1 MEPILQINQ
10 IKGNDENVLSYRIT
24 ITQGAEIITT
34 DEILLTYLK
43 DTVPYKKGII
53 EINRV
58 SNDTWEIKTNK

>member
-34 DEILLTYLK
+34 DEILLTNLK
-43 DTVPYKKGII
+43 ATVPYKKGII

-58 SNDTWEIKTNK
+58 SHDVWEIKTNK

>member
-1 MEPILQINQ
+1 MEPILIINR
-10 IKGNDENVLSYRIT
+10 IRGNDENTMNYRIT

-34 DEILLTYLK
+34 DDILLTKLK

-58 SNDTWEIKTNK
+58 SNDVWEIKTNK